1 MTLKFEYLSEILTLI
16 LIKNSLTHWSVAQAG
31 SNDEKNWRSKI
42 SLDSPFKSPR
52 YTGEHRMHFSL
63 ELLTAGLKNYLR
75 VKLELLKLKPLNFIN

>member
-52 YTGEHRMHFSL
+52 YTGEHSPKDAFLIGVTYCRI
-63 ELLTAGLKNYLR
+63 EKLLACQIGVAK
-75 VKLELLKLKPLNFIN
+75 VKAT